1 MDKKYEKRKAL
12 IYELISS
19 KEYRPMKTKEI
30 AALLQ
35 IPKSQKVDLQMIL
48 DDLMNEGKIG
58 YNKKG
63 QYKKKKLRTMPRN
76 FHKTGTFI
84 GNPRGFGF
92 VEIEGEEE
100 DLFIPEEEVHGAL
113 HMDKVQVQILPQ
125 KQGRRRE
132 ASVTKILDHG
142 IKELVGTYDKKKN
155 NRYGFVIA
163 DNAKFTKDIFIPIEH
178 ELKANAGDK
187 VVVAL
192 TSYGGIRQ
200 NPQGRIKEVIG
211 TEGAPGTDVM
221 SVAKG
226 YGLPMEFPEKVLKQ
240 ANRIPETLNEG
251 DFYGRRD
258 LRDWMI
264 VTIDGEDAKDL
275 DDGVSLTKEGDKY
288 RLGVHIADVTNY
300 VQGHSALDRE
310 ALKRGTSVYLVDRVI
325 PMLPQRLSNGIC
337 SLNAGEDRLTLSCIM
352 DFDKNGN
359 IVSHE
364 IVESVINVKRRMSY
378 TNVKK
383 ILVDEDPE
391 LLEEYKDFVPMFQ
404 EMQKLSALIRGRRME
419 RGAIDFDFPES
430 KVILDENGHPVD
442 IYPYEQNVATRMIE
456 DFMLSANETVAKEFC
471 LAKIPFVYRTH
482 ENPDPEKIENVLSM
496 VHSQGIKAQKAGQD
510 ITPKEVQNALKEIEG
525 TPSEMLFSRLF
536 LRSMKQARYTT
547 ECTGHFGLAAK
558 YYCHFTSPIRR
569 YPDLQIHRIIKDT
582 LRSRKNEAKKAY
594 YEEFLDQVAEQSS
607 TLERRAEEVERET
620 VKMKKAEYMADHLGE
635 TYTGIISGVTGWGI
649 YVELPN
655 SVEGMVHLASM
666 QDDYYI
672 YDEEKHQVVG
682 EAKKKVYSLGDEVT
696 IRVYEVDKE
705 LHTIDFRM
713 F

>member
-12 IYELISS
+12 IYELISA

-35 IPKSQKVDLQMIL
+35 LPKSQRVDLQMIL

-63 QYKKKKLRTMPRN
+63 QYKKKKLRTLPRN

-125 KQGRRRE
+125 KRGQRKE

-142 IKELVGTYDKKKN
+142 IKELVGTYDKKKQ

-163 DNAKFTKDIFIPIEH
+163 DNPKFTKDIFIPIEH

-187 VVVAL
+187 VVVTL
-192 TSYGGIRQ
+192 TSYGGVRQ
-200 NPQGRIKEVIG
+200 NPQGRIKEIIG
-211 TEGAPGTDVM
+211 AEGAPGTDVM
-221 SVAKG
+221 SVAKS
-226 YGLPMEFPEKVLKQ
+226 YELPMDFPDKVLKQ
-240 ANRIPETLNEG
+240 ANRIPEYLNEG

-258 LRDWMI
+258 LRDWVI

-275 DDGVSLTKEGDKY
+275 DDGVSLTMEGDIY

-300 VQGHSALDRE
+300 VQDHSALDRE

-325 PMLPQRLSNGIC
+325 PMLPKRLSNGIC

-352 DFDKNGN
+352 DIDKQGN
-359 IVSHE
+359 VVHHE
-364 IVESVINVKRRMSY
+364 IAETVINVNRRMSY

-383 ILVDEDPE
+383 ILADQDEA
-391 LLEEYKDFVPMFQ
+391 LIEEYKEYVPMF
-404 EMQKLSALIRGRRME
+404 EKMAELSAIIRKRRSD

-430 KVILDENGHPVD
+430 KVILDEQGHPID
-442 IYPYEQNVATRMIE
+442 IYPYEQNIATRMIE

-471 LAKIPFVYRTH
+471 LAELPFVYRTH
-482 ENPDPEKIENVLSM
+482 DNPDPEKIEHVLTLI
-496 VHSQGIKAQKAGQD
+496 HSQGIKAQKAGQD
-510 ITPKEVQNALKEIEG
+510 ITPKEVQDALKEIEG
-525 TPSEMLFSRLF
+525 TPSEKLFSRLF

-547 ECTGHFGLAAK
+547 ECTGHFGLSAK

-582 LRSRKNEAKKAY
+582 LRKRMNEAKKAY
-594 YEEFLDQVAEQSS
+594 YEEILPQVAEQSS
-607 TLERRAEEVERET
+607 MMERRAEEVERET
-620 VKMKKAEYMADHLGE
+620 VKMKKAEYMGDHIGE
-635 TYTGIISGVTGWGI
+635 KFTGVISGVTGWGI

-655 SVEGMVHLASM
+655 SVEGMVHLSSM

-672 YDEEKHQVVG
+672 FDEENYQVVG
-682 EAKKKVYSLGDEVT
+682 ESKKKVYSLGDEVT
-696 IRVYEVDKE
+696 IRVYSVDE
-705 LHTIDFRM
+705 TLHTIDFRM
-713 F
+713 A